1 MPKINID
8 KINDEF
14 FLNLKGAESASSEAR
29 TRNSPYKIVVA
40 DDDREVHQVTE
51 MIFKGFTFEGIPLEI
66 INTYSAAE
74 TIEIFKTRNDIA
86 ILFLDVV
93 MEKSC
98 SGLDVVRILRDE
110 IKNASTRIILRTG
123 QPGEAPEEDVIR
135 DYDINDYRL
144 KTELTSNRLKTTL
157 YSALRNYRDIRIL
170 EKHKT
175 GLEKIIKTTSKLFEN
190 NTLRDF
196 LNSMLE
202 ELSNFQ
208 LDSPEM
214 LFVRGAEYPSANG
227 ILSVRERNRN
237 VIVAATGKFEGYVGM
252 NIEEIQELSYLKE
265 WISCEEL
272 NDEFIHQINEGFII
286 ENRGKSK
293 QNNFIFIDGV
303 AETFDFELVHLFL
316 ANFSVSLDN
325 FILNNM
331 LNTTQ
336 KDMIIALGETL
347 ESHFQENGNHV
358 KRIAEMMYRFA
369 LKNKASMSEAE
380 MIKVASSMH
389 DLGKIAIP
397 DSTLKKPGKLTDEEF
412 EIIKTHTVYGHNIL
426 NKSDMPILKI
436 AAEIALNHHE
446 KYDGSGYPKGIP
458 GENIPILARMM
469 AIVDV
474 FDAMTHKRVYKEAI
488 SVDETMEYLVSNK
501 EKHFDPILVD
511 LFAEN
516 LKYIVFGEDGIG
528 LRERT

>member
-1 MPKINID
+1 MANINID
-8 KINDEF
+8 NINDEF
-14 FLNLKGAESASSEAR
+14 FLNLRGADKAVPDEAKKA
-29 TRNSPYKIVVA
+29 TPYRIVIA
-40 DDDREVHQVTE
+40 DDDQEVHQVTE
-51 MIFKGFTFEGIPLEI
+51 MIFKGFQFEGSSLEI
-66 INTYSAAE
+66 FNTYSAAE
-74 TIEIFKTRNDIA
+74 TIELFKKRNDIA

-98 SGLDVVRILRDE
+98 SGLDVVRILREDLG
-110 IKNASTRIILRTG
+110 NASTRIVLRTG

-170 EKHKT
+170 KKHKT
-175 GLEKIIKTTSKLFEN
+175 GLEKIIRTTSKLFEN

-196 LNSMLE
+196 LASMLE

-208 LDSPEM
+208 MDSPEM
-214 LFVRGAEYPSANG
+214 LFVRGEGVHAADG
-227 ILSVRERNRN
+227 ILSVQDRNKN
-237 VIVAATGKFEGYVGM
+237 IIVAATGKYECYVGM
-252 NIEEIQELSYLKE
+252 EIEAIQDLHYLKT
-265 WISCEEL
+265 WIDSEEP
-272 NDEFIHQINEGFII
+272 DEEFLHQIKEGYII

-293 QNNFIFIDGV
+293 LNNFIFIDGV
-303 AETFDFELVHLFL
+303 NDTFDFELVHLFL
-316 ANFSVSLDN
+316 ANFSVALDN

-369 LKNKASMSEAE
+369 ICNQSAIADSE

-397 DSTLKKPGKLTDEEF
+397 DSTLKKPGKLTEEEF
-412 EIIKTHTVYGHNIL
+412 EIIKTHTIYRHNIL
-426 NKSDMPILKI
+426 NKSDMPILKL

-446 KYDGSGYPKGIP
+446 KYDGSGYPNGIR
-458 GENIPILARMM
+458 GDDIPLLSRMM

-474 FDAMTHKRVYKEAI
+474 FDAMTHKRVYKGPI
-488 SVDETMEYLVSNK
+488 SVEETMEYLISNK
-501 EKHFDPILVD
+501 EKHFDPVLVD
-511 LFAEN
+511 LFSDN
-516 LKYIVFGEDGIG
+516 LQYIVSKDD
-528 LRERT
+528 